1 MRRMLAITLLLP
13 LVVLAQ
19 SGKRSSASASASA
32 SAVIVNDVGGVRPD
46 GGVLGTP
53 HIEVVDGGTTI
64 HYE

>member
-19 SGKRSSASASASA
+19 SGKRSSASASA